1 MMNRGHTV
9 GDLYNMLTFTL
20 CINSHGIS
28 SMVLNIF
35 NKVQMEKNEG
45 PKTETLLRILIV
57 VEN

>member
-1 MMNRGHTV
+1 M

-35 NKVQMEKNEG
+35 NKVQMEKNES